1 MTSALRSSLSSRD
14 AVAPLCLIA
23 SGIAFGLMAPGFLDL
38 GNGTNLLGQMAP
50 LAIVALG
57 QMVVIVTGGFDV
69 SVGAVAALSA
79 VTGALLANAIGPVGL
94 IAAPLVGLALGLVN
108 GVVVGR
114 LRVPPIIA
122 TLGMLSVARG
132 LALLV
137 SHGEAVVLRDGNPLS
152 WLGYGLTAG
161 VPNALLLTL
170 VILAGL
176 TFLMARVRLGRRFY
190 MLGSD
195 REAAQLVGVGVRR
208 TEAAAYAI
216 AGLAA
221 GIAALVFVGRAGAG
235 LPTEGDGLELAAI
248 AAAVIGGTALTGG
261 IGRPLFV
268 VLGALFVQSLSNGL
282 NLAGTEPFVREVILG
297 AVIVMAGLVDWLIR
311 RAAASQHLRGEV
323 A

>member
-14 AVAPLCLIA
+14 AVAPLCLVA

-235 LPTEGDGLELAAI
+235 LPTEGDGLELAAN

>member
-14 AVAPLCLIA
+14 AVAPLCLVA